1 MTQPPSVLLLGGAEL
16 TKVKQVL
23 EGLGVEARH
32 ERSGGDTGDMDC
44 PSGLLVTSARAAEEM
59 SGPLEPDPGAAKP
72 VWIAIH
78 NQATAGLRGRLQEL
92 GVDYLVSA
100 SVDLEVLR
108 MLFLHALYRGPER
121 RDTARVPVGARVQC
135 RHNGQTLRATLA
147 EIAPQGCR
155 IFSELRAEPGDPI
168 VVELPAELCGGE
180 PLGLAG
186 QVRRAAIR
194 ETGAA
199 TEPIALA
206 VEFDAGDSA
215 DRLQALMEGKAPGSR
230 ISRLAHSQGSQDG
243 QDGDRRRS
251 TRAPYPRKV
260 FPLASD
266 SAVLMAHDLSVDGM
280 RVEPSDGLEVG
291 STLQL
296 AIYGASREEPILVEA
311 RVVRDSEDK
320 GAGLCFVAPDATTQE
335 RLEALVDAYSVESL
349 SGRGDA
355 AGPVFLTR
363 KL

>member
-1 MTQPPSVLLLGGAEL
+1 MNQPASVLLLGGAEL

-32 ERSGGDTGDMDC
+32 ERSGGDGVDLAC
-44 PSGLLVTSARAAEEM
+44 PSGLLVTSARAAEEL
-59 SGPLEPDPGAAKP
+59 SGPLEPDPGEAKP

-78 NQATAGLRGRLQEL
+78 NQVTAGQRSRLAAL

-121 RDTARVPVGARVQC
+121 RDAARVPVGARVQC
-135 RHNGQTLRATLA
+135 RHAGQAVRATLA

-180 PLGLAG
+180 PLGLSG
-186 QVRRAAIR
+186 RVRRAAIR

-199 TEPIALA
+199 NEPIALA
-206 VEFDAGDSA
+206 VEFEAGDST

-230 ISRLAHSQGSQDG
+230 VSRLADEQAA
-243 QDGDRRRS
+243 DRRRS
-251 TRAPYPRKV
+251 ARAPYPRKV

-266 SAVLMAHDLSVDGM
+266 AAVLMAHDLSVDGM
-280 RVEPSDGLEVG
+280 RVEPSAGLEVG
-291 STLQL
+291 SSLQL
-296 AIYGASREEPILVEA
+296 AIYGASREEPIIVEA
-311 RVVRDSEDK
+311 RVVRDCGDGGS
-320 GAGLCFVAPDATTQE
+320 GLCFVAPDATTQQ
-335 RLEALVDAYSVESL
+335 RLRSLVESCAVESL
-349 SGRGDA
+349 SARSDV